1 MLVSPRVLA
10 DEGEPTTPSWTSW
23 WVVYCVEKALG
34 RAGASRGVDGLSQT
48 CRSQESASNIEMLKT
63 AVWRR
68 LEEGSR
74 SLGASVGQGGGRG

>member
-10 DEGEPTTPSWTSW
+10 DEGESSTPSWTSW
-23 WVVYCVEKALG
+23 WVVHCVEKALG
-34 RAGASRGVDGLSQT
+34 RAGASRGVDGLSQR

-74 SLGASVGQGGGRG
+74 SLGASVGQGGWRG